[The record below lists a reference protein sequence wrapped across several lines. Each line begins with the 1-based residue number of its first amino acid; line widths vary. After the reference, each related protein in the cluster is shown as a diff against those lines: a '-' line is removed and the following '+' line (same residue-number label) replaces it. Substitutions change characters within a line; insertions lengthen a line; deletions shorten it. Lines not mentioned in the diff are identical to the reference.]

1 MSQASHAPR
10 SNRPGSAA
18 PLSNRPGSAQPR
30 KRRGLVVGIIVA
42 VVVII
47 AAIVV
52 VPRLVS
58 SGDAPAVDAAGY
70 SLVTPGT
77 LTVATEGTYKP
88 FSYHDESGD
97 LVGYDVEVAE
107 AVAGKLDLELA
118 FEETEWAA
126 IFAGLEGKRFDVI
139 GNQVSINDEREAQY
153 SLSDPYT
160 VSPGAI
166 IVRSDNTDITG
177 FDSLAGKTSAQS
189 ATSNWFAIATS
200 YGADVEEVEG
210 WNESVSLLRDA
221 RVDFTLNDKLT
232 FLDFVETEGADDIRI
247 VAETGDPS
255 LSAFALT
262 KDNGTLTDDMNT
274 ALAELSADGTL
285 AEIGTKYFGTD
296 VSK

>member
-1 MSQASHAPR
+1 MSNNA
-10 SNRPGSAA
+10 NA

-30 KRRGLVVGIIVA
+30 KRRGLIVGIIAAVVGII
-42 VVVII
+42 
-47 AAIVV
+47 AAIIV
-52 VPRLVS
+52 VPRLVAP
-58 SGDAPAVDAAGY
+58 GDSPAADASGY

-88 FSYHDESGD
+88 FSYHDASGD
-97 LVGYDVEVAE
+97 LVGYDIEVAE
-107 AVAGKLDLELA
+107 AVAGKLGLEVA

-189 ATSNWFAIATS
+189 ATSNWFEIATS
-200 YGADVEEVEG
+200 YGATVEEVEG
-210 WNESVSLLRDA
+210 WNESISLLRDA

-232 FLDFVETEGADDIRI
+232 FLDFVETEGADDIKI
-247 VAETGDPS
+247 VAETDDPS

-262 KDNGTLTDDMNT
+262 KDNGVLTDDINS
-274 ALAELSADGTL
+274 ALAELSAEGTL
-285 AEIGTKYFGTD
+285 AEIGTKYFGAD

>member
-1 MSQASHAPR
+1 MSNNA
-10 SNRPGSAA
+10 NA

-30 KRRGLVVGIIVA
+30 KRRGLIVGIIAAVVGII
-42 VVVII
+42 
-47 AAIVV
+47 AAIIV
-52 VPRLVS
+52 VPRLVAP
-58 SGDAPAVDAAGY
+58 GDSPAADAAGY
-70 SLVTPGT
+70 SLVAAGT

-97 LVGYDVEVAE
+97 LVGYDIEVAE
-107 AVAGKLDLELA
+107 AVAGKLGLEVA

-189 ATSNWFAIATS
+189 ATSNWFEIAKS
-200 YGADVEEVEG
+200 YGATVEEVEG
-210 WNESVSLLRDA
+210 WNESISLLRDA

-232 FLDFVETEGADDIRI
+232 FLDFVETEGADDIKI
-247 VAETGDPS
+247 VAETDDPS

-262 KDNGTLTDDMNT
+262 KDNKVLTDDINS
-274 ALAELSADGTL
+274 ALAELSAEGTL
-285 AEIGTKYFGTD
+285 AEIGTKYFGAD